1 MKKMNRQNL
10 PIDQDN
16 KKQISFVV
24 VSLIVHFMLLFGF
37 TKYSDF
43 LSLSTPPKKQSP
55 TPDIEFVDIA
65 QWEKLSGELAE
76 QKEANLKK
84 PDPKAKFLSEKN
96 NQVDKETKA
105 AQKGEFKNSKNA
117 SSASMADQKQ
127 SKQQQTKSEPEHKE
141 APIHAV
147 PYGDLPV
154 AQQRKPQ
161 KAKSVSDLRLNALQ
175 DMSASAAQ
183 DSSQTNDYLKDVAIG
198 AATHLNTREFLYFT
212 YFNRIK
218 RKLRDHW
225 EPLIHTRVREIAQS
239 GRKVAST
246 GGARVTRLVI
256 TLDENGGLSRV
267 QVSTTSG
274 LLDLD
279 DVAIEALRV
288 SAPFPNPPKDL
299 IENGLVRI
307 NWDFILES

>member
-37 TKYSDF
+37 TRYSDF
-43 LSLSTPPKKQSP
+43 LSLSAPPKKQSS

-105 AQKGEFKNSKNA
+105 AQKGEFKNSKSA

-127 SKQQQTKSEPEHKE
+127 NKSQQTKSEPETKE
-141 APIHAV
+141 APIQAV

-175 DMSASAAQ
+175 DMSASASQ

-225 EPLIHTRVREIAQS
+225 EPLIHTRVREITQS